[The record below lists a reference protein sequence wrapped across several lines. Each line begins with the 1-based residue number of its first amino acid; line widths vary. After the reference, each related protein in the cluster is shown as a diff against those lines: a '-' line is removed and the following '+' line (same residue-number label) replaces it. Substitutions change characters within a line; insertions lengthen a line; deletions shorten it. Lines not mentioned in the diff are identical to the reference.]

1 MYDPLLQ
8 VCCSVFPKYLLKDLL
23 VRSGEMS
30 AVLIFKICSVYEIV
44 AYGKDGRYGLEIS
57 WKN

>member
-1 MYDPLLQ
+1 MHGPLLQ

-30 AVLIFKICSVYEIV
+30 AVLIFKICNVYEIV
-44 AYGKDGRYGLEIS
+44 AYGKDGRYGFEIS